1 MAHFARLNENNIVT
15 QVVVINNEDCGGG
28 EFPQSE
34 PIGQEFCKMLF
45 GQDTIWKQTSYNS
58 NFRVR
63 YAGVG
68 SLYDEELDEFI
79 YLEIEED
86 EN

>member
-1 MAHFARLNENNIVT
+1 
-15 QVVVINNEDCGGG
+15 
-28 EFPQSE
+28 
-34 PIGQEFCKMLF
+34 MLF